1 MKHRG
6 MDVTCD
12 KEWRNE
18 ERLTRCVR
26 AGATLKAHKGKG
38 IKHGKRCE
46 MHTIETT
53 GHRFVRWA
61 TGMCDHL
68 VAWRSVITSEAYWGS
83 RIQQLSSRGF
93 QELVQRDGCKK
104 YI

>member
-26 AGATLKAHKGKG
+26 AGATLKG
-38 IKHGKRCE
+38 IQHGKRSKICIRE
-46 MHTIETT
+46 LR
-53 GHRFVRWA
+53 GHV
-61 TGMCDHL
+61 L
-68 VAWRSVITSEAYWGS
+68 
-83 RIQQLSSRGF
+83 
-93 QELVQRDGCKK
+93 
-104 YI
+104 